1 MIRRPP
7 RSTQGVSS
15 AASDVYKR
23 QVHGYI
29 KTTLPAVN
37 TNSLVIALNS
47 PWGAGKTSF
56 INMWM
61 NKFKKTPKKYNIIT
75 YNAWEND
82 DCPEAIV
89 PLICSF
95 NQLAISDPEKKEE
108 LKGKIISALK
118 ILGPRVINSVAWGD
132 VPYRR
137 KRDNRSLQ

>member
-1 MIRRPP
+1 MK
-7 RSTQGVSS
+7 SS
-15 AASDVYKR
+15 CPLNSFEEDLLHRDDLADYLSV
-23 QVHGYI
+23 YI

-137 KRDNRSLQ
+137 KRDNRSL